1 MGLWFDDPYRLD
13 NPKTMIFSIFVF
25 PLMLYSSSKN
35 IKNFRREVMIYSLYF
50 HDAPVS
56 RG

>member
-1 MGLWFDDPYRLD
+1 MGLWFEDPYRLD
-13 NPKTMIFSIFVF
+13 NPKTMMFSIFVF

-35 IKNFRREVMIYSLYF
+35 IKNSRREVMIYSLYF
-50 HDAPVS
+50 HDGPIS